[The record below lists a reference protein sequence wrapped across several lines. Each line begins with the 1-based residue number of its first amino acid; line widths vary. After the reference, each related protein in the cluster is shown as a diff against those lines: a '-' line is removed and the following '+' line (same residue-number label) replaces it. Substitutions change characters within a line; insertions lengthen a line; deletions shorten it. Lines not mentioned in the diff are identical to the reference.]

1 LIRIIGKSVGIKER
15 DDLGAQPTQ
24 PKKKK
29 TQQAILLLRRR
40 NLTIDIS
47 VS

>member
-1 LIRIIGKSVGIKER
+1 MRIIGKGVGIKER

-29 TQQAILLLRRR
+29 SRPYGF
-40 NLTIDIS
+40 
-47 VS
+47 